1 MTNVLFTFTVKDNL
15 KEQLQADFP
24 EVKFTFSSIKDIES
38 VGLAEIIVSYGED
51 IVPET
56 LDRAPMLKWLMV
68 ASAGL
73 EKMPLK
79 EIGDRNILITN
90 VRGIHKVPMA
100 ESVMAH
106 LLALKR
112 SLPWIYT
119 QQDKR
124 EWSRK
129 SGSTELFGS
138 TAIVL
143 GPGAI
148 GSEIGR
154 LLQAFG
160 VRTIGCNRSVESAPH
175 MEDMISFKQLGETL
189 PKADIVISVLPST
202 KETRGLLT
210 YEHFV
215 LMKEEGIFMNF
226 GRGDLI
232 KEEDLLKAM
241 KERQIAYAVL
251 DVFETEPLNEEHPL
265 WELEGVIVSPHV
277 SSHSSEYVPR
287 ALKIFTHNL
296 YEWMKK
302 GTDFQNVIDVEKGY

>member
-1 MTNVLFTFTVKDNL
+1 MTNVLFTFPIKDYL
-15 KEQLQADFP
+15 KEQLKTEFP
-24 EVKFTFSSIKDIES
+24 EVLFTFSSIKDIKS
-38 VGLAEIIVSYGED
+38 VEQAEIIVSYGED
-51 IVPET
+51 ISPEI
-56 LDRAPMLKWLMV
+56 LGHAPVLKWLMV

-73 EKMPLK
+73 EKLPLK
-79 EIGDRNILITN
+79 EIGDRDILITN

-100 ESVMAH
+100 ESVLAH

-119 QQDKR
+119 QQAKR
-124 EWSRK
+124 EWSKK

-138 TAIVL
+138 TAIIL

-148 GSEIGR
+148 GSEFGR

-160 VRTIGCNRSVESAPH
+160 VRTIGCNRSGKSAPH
-175 MEDMISFKQLGETL
+175 MDDMISFEQLSESL

-210 YEHFV
+210 YDHFV

-226 GRGDLI
+226 GRGDLVN
-232 KEEDLLKAM
+232 EEDLVKAM

-251 DVFETEPLNEEHPL
+251 DVFETEPLNEEHKL

-287 ALKIFTHNL
+287 ALDIFTHNL
-296 YEWMKK
+296 HEWMKK